1 MNAVFPQKEGQL
13 DLFPPDSDASLQ
25 IPRAFWGRCCAA
37 KLALQHFLALDYKL
51 SLTVSYCH
59 GKRSCQ
65 CQAERKMK
73 LAGAPRK
80 KSWEGPREHRRPKL
94 VFTYPLV
101 DMVLAGAPCSIFP
114 SFFDLCFFVA
124 PCTSS
129 RLLAPGSVASP
140 SSPSRPPTPHYH
152 TLPNGGLGIRR
163 DREEKRAMGSCC
175 RVGVVLMLAGLGLA
189 FAQQSNL
196 SGAMVSKGRGVHGVQ
211 CARFSIWLTGL
222 APAPG
227 GTKHLSSVLCTA
239 VALV

>member
-37 KLALQHFLALDYKL
+37 KLALQYFLALDYKL
-51 SLTVSYCH
+51 ILKVSYCH

-80 KSWEGPREHRRPKL
+80 KSWEGPREHRRPKSSHTPWYIWFSP
-94 VFTYPLV
+94 VP
-101 DMVLAGAPCSIFP
+101 PCSIFP
-114 SFFDLCFFVA
+114 SFFFVA
-124 PCTSS
+124 LHLVTSPS
-129 RLLAPGSVASP
+129 TGSVASP
-140 SSPSRPPTPHYH
+140 SSPSRPPPPHFH

-189 FAQQSNL
+189 SAQQSNL

-211 CARFSIWLTGL
+211 CARFSIGLAGL